1 MYKVLIVED
10 YPDEA
15 AALRDCLER
24 YAEKHSLDLSI
35 ETSETARGLVA
46 GNRTFDLVFL
56 DIELPGMS
64 GMEAATLLR
73 SFDAATP
80 VVFTT
85 SLSQYA
91 AKSYEVDAAGFIVK
105 PVTMPKLEM
114 IMDKV
119 SSRLRAT
126 GTARIVIP
134 TSGGVRVLPVRDIVY
149 VELVRHDLVFHMADG
164 EQPKMRGTIKQV
176 VDQVSEGSPFLQI
189 SSGCVVN
196 MDYVRLIKGADVQ
209 LSDGTALPLSR
220 ARRKDAVDAF
230 SAYMGLT
237 F

>member
-15 AALRDCLER
+15 TALRECLER

-114 IMDKV
+114 VMDKV

-230 SAYMGLT
+230 SAYMGMT